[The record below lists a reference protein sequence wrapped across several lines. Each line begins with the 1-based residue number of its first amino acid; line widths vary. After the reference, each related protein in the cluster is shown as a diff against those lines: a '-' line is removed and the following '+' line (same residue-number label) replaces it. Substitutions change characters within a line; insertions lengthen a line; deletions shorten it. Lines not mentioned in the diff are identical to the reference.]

1 MEGPLV
7 AAIFQSASTIS
18 GLVTFSAAHHSLR
31 HFNSWIVACR
41 YVLGH
46 AVPQLTGVPFNVTYR
61 YLGWLLSVPLL
72 LMEVVLAME
81 PEGKDA
87 SLRRTPASRS
97 SSRLF
102 WMRCGS

>member
-18 GLVTFSAAHHSLR
+18 GLVTFSAALHSQR

-61 YLGWLLSVPLL
+61 YLGWLLSVPSL

-87 SLRRTPASRS
+87 SVRRTSASRS

-102 WMRCGS
+102 